1 MHSMTWW
8 WNSNYLDMLPCSLPP
23 EAPTLPKLLCFSAR
37 KVNIVQQIGVNYS
50 KFGILLLNDTNGAI
64 VKAVEKEH
72 HHNAEDINIAIFR
85 KWLEGMGEQPVA
97 WSTLV
102 ATLKKINM

>member
-1 MHSMTWW
+1 M
-8 WNSNYLDMLPCSLPP
+8 
-23 EAPTLPKLLCFSAR
+23 
-37 KVNIVQQIGVNYS
+37 NIFQRIGVNYF
-50 KFGILLLNDTNGAI
+50 KFGILLLNDTYGDI

-72 HHNAEDINIAIFR
+72 HHIAEDINIAIFQ
-85 KWLEGMGEQPVA
+85 KWLEGMGEKPVA